1 MIVKGNREKP
11 DPKKGIKQAKTG
23 RAIRPK
29 FGIKVT
35 GRTYSWN
42 TKMDKVGIIREGL
55 PYASIEV
62 VSANANLP
70 VSRMLH
76 LFGVRQTTY
85 NKKKKA
91 EDLMSGRDSEIVLT
105 LSELLQFGAQVF
117 NDEKEKFQRWLK
129 KPNISLGSVTPESLF
144 DSVTGIQEVRNC
156 LNRLEYGNFA

>member
-1 MIVKGNREKP
+1 MTSKLQEGHIH
-11 DPKKGIKQAKTG
+11 GILKW
-23 RAIRPK
+23 I
-29 FGIKVT
+29 
-35 GRTYSWN
+35 
-42 TKMDKVGIIREGL
+42 VGIIREGL

-85 NKKKKA
+85 NKKKKV

-105 LSELLQFGAQVF
+105 LSELLQFGTQVF